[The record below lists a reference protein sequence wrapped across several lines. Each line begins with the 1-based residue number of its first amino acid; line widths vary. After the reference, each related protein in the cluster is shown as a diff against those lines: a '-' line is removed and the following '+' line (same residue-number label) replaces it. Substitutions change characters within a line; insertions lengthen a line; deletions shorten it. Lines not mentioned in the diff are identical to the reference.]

1 MKKRFLITA
10 LVFAVMMFMAGT
22 LSVFANVSTEA
33 YEYTITVYAGQQG
46 HFEPSGSTISG
57 LPFELKDGGKTLT
70 IKSKPAVDPITKA
83 VTFDQVT
90 IDQSSIGFKL
100 DNGDYY
106 LRGFRQAGHD
116 NDDKKMSA
124 TAFYIEQDVAYE
136 AAYGMKGGMV
146 KYTVHYQDEDGDEL
160 IASEEFYG
168 RPGDKPVVSF
178 RYVDGY
184 QPDAYNLTKTLSTN
198 EADNVF
204 IFTYSQN
211 PGGGAGGAGAA
222 GAGGAGAGAGAGAGT
237 NIGDANAPQAGPA
250 DLVDLDDN
258 QTPTTDGTGVDGTTD
273 IDDNKTPGANWP
285 LIGGGAALLV
295 AIAAAALILARRRR
309 EEEEEE

>member
-10 LVFAVMMFMAGT
+10 LIFAVMMFMAGT
-22 LSVFANVSTEA
+22 LSVFADVSTDP
-33 YEYTITVYAGQQG
+33 YDYTITVYAGLEG
-46 HFEPSGSTISG
+46 HFESPSIGTLS
-57 LPFELKDGGKTLT
+57 DGGKTLT
-70 IKSKPAVDPITKA
+70 ITKA
-83 VTFDQVT
+83 LGQQVT
-90 IDQSSIGFKL
+90 IDQSTTGFVL

-116 NDDKKMSA
+116 NDEEMALA
-124 TAFYIEQDVAYE
+124 TFNADQDIAYE
-136 AAYGMKGGMV
+136 AAYGLKGGMV
-146 KYTVHYQDEDGDEL
+146 KYTVHYQDEDGDDL
-160 IASEEFYG
+160 ITSEEFYG
-168 RPGDKPVVSF
+168 RVGDKPVVSF

-184 QPDAYNLTKTLSTN
+184 QPNAYNMTKTLSAT
-198 EADNVF
+198 ESQNVF

-211 PGGGAGGAGAA
+211 PAGGAGGAGAA
-222 GAGGAGAGAGAGAGT
+222 GAGGAGGAGAGGAGAGT
-237 NIGDANAPQAGPA
+237 NIGDGAAPGAGPA

-258 QTPTTDGTGVDGTTD
+258 QTPTTDGSGIDGTTD

>member
-22 LSVFANVSTEA
+22 LSVFADVSNNTP
-33 YEYTITVYAGQQG
+33 YDYTITIYAGQQG
-46 HFEPSGSTISG
+46 HFERDPKFVNDQDHD
-57 LPFELKDGGKTLT
+57 LPKNSSRSADEKTLT
-70 IKSKPAVDPITKA
+70 ITAELGKKIKIEDIYLK
-83 VTFDQVT
+83 
-90 IDQSSIGFKL
+90 IDNS
-100 DNGDYY
+100 DYY

-116 NDDKKMSA
+116 NDEKME
-124 TAFYIEQDVAYE
+124 TLDFKVDQDIAYE
-136 AAYGMKGGMV
+136 AAYGIKGEMV

-211 PGGGAGGAGAA
+211 GGGGAGGAGAA